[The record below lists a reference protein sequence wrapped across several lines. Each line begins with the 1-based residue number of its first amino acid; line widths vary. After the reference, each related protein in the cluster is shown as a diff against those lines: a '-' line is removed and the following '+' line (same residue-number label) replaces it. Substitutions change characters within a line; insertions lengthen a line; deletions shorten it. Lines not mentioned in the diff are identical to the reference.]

1 MNVQYLDWDSR
12 FFGVRIGRV
21 DISSYQELAMLCTKE
36 IELGKQYDLIYVYC
50 QPIVHFEHPN
60 VYLVDEKIIYMKRVT
75 ESQPIYANVCVYPVS
90 VPNEDLYRLALI
102 SGEFSRFRND
112 IRFPKSCYERLYSR
126 WIEQA
131 VIGNMAD
138 KVFIYQDSN
147 HINGMLTLQWNVHK
161 ADIGLVA
168 VDANVQRQGI
178 GSKMIQTV
186 ETYLVQNT
194 QVQILRVATQR
205 KNTKACCLYEKNG
218 FTTESI
224 TKVYHWWLHDG
235 NH

>member
-112 IRFPKSCYERLYSR
+112 IRFPKSCYERLYRR
-126 WIEQA
+126 WIEQS
-131 VIGNMAD
+131 VLGNMAN
-138 KVFIYQDSN
+138 KVFVYQQEQRTCGMITVKWSLDSA
-147 HINGMLTLQWNVHK
+147 IC
-161 ADIGLVA
+161 GLLA
-168 VDANVQRQGI
+168 VDTPMQGKGI
-178 GSKMIQTV
+178 GTKMMQTL
-186 ETYLVQNT
+186 ENYLAHNT
-194 QVQILRVATQR
+194 SVRILSLATQ
-205 KNTKACCLYEKNG
+205 KNNQNACQFYEKFG
-218 FTTESI
+218 FYVNNVTSI
-224 TKVYHWWLHDG
+224 YHWWL
-235 NH
+235 